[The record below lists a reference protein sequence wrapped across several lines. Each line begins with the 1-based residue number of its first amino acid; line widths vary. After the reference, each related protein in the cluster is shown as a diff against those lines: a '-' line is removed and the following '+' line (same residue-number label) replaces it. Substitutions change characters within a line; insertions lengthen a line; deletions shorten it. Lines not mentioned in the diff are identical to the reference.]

1 MPLHHSSPPQ
11 HHQAPPGLRAWLD
24 SVDAAREPSVRE
36 VVIDGVACVVKR
48 RRSGLLQGLGYTL
61 RYARALGL
69 ALGCK
74 LFLGEFPR
82 PSVLLRN
89 GLAYE
94 AERLRRLSQAGCR
107 VPQVW
112 WEEPG
117 LLVLEHVGE
126 DLAGVVRH
134 ADAAQ
139 RVQWVRALAA
149 DLAAFHARGHWHGGA
164 QVRNI
169 TLRDGDLWR
178 IDFEENIGGALSLPL
193 AQAYDLFQL
202 VSSLLGLRKLEDDN
216 LPGLGKL
223 MLDVYFEAYP
233 APAVR
238 ARLRRLAR
246 VVCACAAVLRP
257 VCGRLPG
264 RDIQGFFRVAD
275 TLRTLY

>member
-1 MPLHHSSPPQ
+1 MPHPPTQ
-11 HHQAPPGLRAWLD
+11 HHQVPPGLRAWLD
-24 SVDAAREPSVRE
+24 GVDAAREPAVRE

-48 RRSGLLQGLGYTL
+48 RRAGVLQGLGYAL
-61 RYARALGL
+61 RYVRALGL
-69 ALGCK
+69 AVGCK

-82 PSVLLRN
+82 PTVLLRN

-126 DLAGVVRH
+126 DFAGLVRH
-134 ADAAQ
+134 ADPVQ

-149 DLAAFHARGHWHGGA
+149 DLASFHARGHWHGGA
-164 QVRNI
+164 QVRNV
-169 TLRDGDLWR
+169 TLRDGALWR

-216 LPGLGKL
+216 LLALGKL
-223 MLDVYFEAYP
+223 TLDVYFETRP

-238 ARLRRLAR
+238 ARLQRVARLVGAS
-246 VVCACAAVLRP
+246 AAVLRP
-257 VCGRLPG
+257 VGSRLPG
-264 RDIQGFFRVAD
+264 RDIQGFFRVAN

>member
-1 MPLHHSSPPQ
+1 MSQPSPP

-36 VVIDGVACVVKR
+36 VTIDGITCVVKR
-48 RRSGLLQGLGYTL
+48 RRSGVLLAVGYVL
-61 RYARALGL
+61 RYLRALVL
-69 ALGCK
+69 AFGCK

-94 AERLRRLSQAGCR
+94 AGRLRRLRQAGCR

-117 LLVLEHVGE
+117 LLVLEHVGD
-126 DLAGVVRH
+126 DLAGLVRH
-134 ADAAQ
+134 ADPAQ
-139 RVQWVRALAA
+139 RVRWVHALAA

-164 QVRNI
+164 QIRNI
-169 TLRDGDLWR
+169 TLRDGELWR
-178 IDFEENIGGALSLPL
+178 IDFEENVGGALSLPL

-202 VSSLLGLRKLEDDN
+202 VSSLMALRKLQDDN

-223 MLDVYFEAYP
+223 MLDVYFDTYP

-238 ARLRRLAR
+238 ARLQRLAR
-246 VVCACAAVLRP
+246 VVCVGAAVLRP
-257 VCGRLPG
+257 VAGRLPG

>member
-1 MPLHHSSPPQ
+1 MSQPPQ
-11 HHQAPPGLRAWLD
+11 HHQAPAGLRAWLA
-24 SVDAAREPSVRE
+24 SVDGGREPSVRE

-48 RRSGLLQGLGYTL
+48 RRAGLLQGLGYVL
-61 RYARALGL
+61 RYVRALGL

-94 AERLRRLSQAGCR
+94 GERLRRLAQAGCR
-107 VPQVW
+107 VPHVW

-126 DLAGVVRH
+126 DLANLIRH
-134 ADAAQ
+134 ADPPQRAA
-139 RVQWVRALAA
+139 WVRALAA
-149 DLAAFHARGHWHGGA
+149 DLAGFHARGHWHGGA

-169 TLRDGDLWR
+169 TLRDGELWR

-202 VSSLLGLRKLEDDN
+202 VASLLSLRKLEDDN
-216 LPGLGKL
+216 LPGLGTL
-223 MLDVYFEAYP
+223 MLDVYFQAHP

-238 ARLRRLAR
+238 ARLARLGR
-246 VVCACAAVLRP
+246 VVGACAAVLRP
-257 VCGRLPG
+257 VAGRLPG